1 MKKYI
6 AIGCF
11 NIMDIIA
18 TLYLCYKEAFV
29 ELNPFVAIL
38 LKNPILFVIV
48 KIGLMTIVLVRL
60 WNGRED
66 KRVNIVINFGFYLY
80 GLLCMYY
87 FVWAMCLF
95 TIF

>member
-11 NIMDIIA
+11 NIIDIIA

-29 ELNPFVAIL
+29 EINPFIAFL
-38 LKNPILFVIV
+38 LQYPILFVVV

-66 KRVNIVINFGFYLY
+66 KRVNIVINIGYYLY
-80 GLLCMYY
+80 GILCLYY
-87 FVWAMCLF
+87 LICSICMFNIL
-95 TIF
+95 